1 MLSPIITYLDSH
13 DLAQHLLHPQDIDML
28 LHSRR
33 PLTRAASLR
42 LPPFPSHWLPY
53 LVDRL
58 KRDWRC
64 RIEDL
69 DSGSGDCMALRVCVL
84 TVHIALVLL
93 LHWNSGGGRR
103 RDFIKLSNVRADA
116 RVGPKAHLA
125 VEAFKA
131 HWTCMLAMTYS
142 FKPSLSGR
150 VVWYL

>member
-1 MLSPIITYLDSH
+1 MLPPIITYLDSH

-33 PLTRAASLR
+33 PLTRAVSLR
-42 LPPFPSHWLPY
+42 SPPFPSHWLPY

-69 DSGSGDCMALRVCVL
+69 DFGSGDCMALRACVL
-84 TVHIALVLL
+84 TVHIALVLC
-93 LHWNSGGGRR
+93 SIGIAVEGGEEDG
-103 RDFIKLSNVRADA
+103 IKLSNIKADA
-116 RVGPKAHLA
+116 RVGPLV

-150 VVWYL
+150 VVWYH

>member
-1 MLSPIITYLDSH
+1 MLPPIITYLDSH
-13 DLAQHLLHPQDIDML
+13 DLAQHLLYPQDIDML

-53 LVDRL
+53 LVDQL

-69 DSGSGDCMALRVCVL
+69 DFGSGDCMAVRICVL
-84 TVHIALVLL
+84 TVHILWCFCSIRIAAE
-93 LHWNSGGGRR
+93 GGEEDGM
-103 RDFIKLSNVRADA
+103 KLSNIRAEA
-116 RVGPKAHLA
+116 RVGPKAHLV

-131 HWTCMLAMTYS
+131 HWTCMLAMT
-142 FKPSLSGR
+142 
-150 VVWYL
+150 